1 MLNLFQSLLKTKPPF
16 ADQVY
21 GYAHFEQ
28 GYVITK
34 TGSIVALFR
43 FKGLDLES
51 ASADFYQ
58 YFPNIIS
65 SLIKVLPKG
74 ATVQKY
80 DCYSPHSHKP
90 ISQTKDFSDEN
101 SFAFLEN
108 YFDGRICLNH
118 HSYIAITFPNE
129 NRAANPMT
137 SNFAQAGLGIQ
148 VKNLYAGLA
157 QRMEKADGVLDQI
170 EQLFDRSNQIGIKR
184 VMDKTDFQGILNAL
198 LNFRFPDQKSD
209 YIEVEND
216 TNHQGR
222 YLYRGDQ
229 IISYVSM
236 TGQGNAITHSGNNEF
251 GVPTSF
257 TYPIQ
262 LGLPFPHY
270 TITTFKKLDVEEK
283 LKSFDREKFFN
294 LSFRKSD
301 AEGGSEDK
309 DVRFADIKKATLY
322 LRENQLSLVD
332 MALTVGVVSYDQQQH
347 QKRLKKASNAI
358 QQLSDASASIETV
371 DNINIH
377 SCLMPGFGQHQYRT
391 MTMSCEVAASYF
403 NTDRPFT
410 GTGNPD
416 DLLFCNR
423 RLEPVYV
430 NFSAGNSKHAIVV
443 GPTGSGKSFFT
454 GDLIVQRHTHG
465 WKQLIIDVGG
475 SFQFLVEELGGLHI
489 NYNPQNPI
497 RLNPFIT
504 SINEAT
510 GKYELTPSDKGYLVN
525 FLALMYQPNK
535 ELSVVENSVLSELL
549 DVWYAQLKEKQVPTI
564 AKFYAFLNTYIPKR
578 VKEDSLFAKKM
589 AAMDEVAFFS
599 ALEMYAIGSYKN
611 LFNFEEVEDFA
622 QEDLLSFD
630 LDLVKN
636 EACYPLIFSGI
647 SRIVERVIE
656 QNGGSIPLGLYMDEC
671 WVLLEREKDFI
682 EYIVRTGRKNNISF
696 IVITQS
702 VIELENSE
710 VGKILRANIP
720 TKVLLDHREVASQFT
735 ALQDFFALS
744 DSDMIKLKSLIK
756 SKKPAYRELLMVKG
770 TKSQILAC
778 QVSPELYC
786 LFTTDPEEKRLRA
799 DLTGQFKNKRT
810 LYKLMA
816 ERLFNPQKIAV

>member
-1 MLNLFQSLLKTKPPF
+1 
-16 ADQVY
+16 
-21 GYAHFEQ
+21 
-28 GYVITK
+28 
-34 TGSIVALFR
+34 
-43 FKGLDLES
+43 
-51 ASADFYQ
+51 
-58 YFPNIIS
+58 
-65 SLIKVLPKG
+65 
-74 ATVQKY
+74 
-80 DCYSPHSHKP
+80 
-90 ISQTKDFSDEN
+90 
-101 SFAFLEN
+101 
-108 YFDGRICLNH
+108 
-118 HSYIAITFPNE
+118 
-129 NRAANPMT
+129 
-137 SNFAQAGLGIQ
+137 
-148 VKNLYAGLA
+148 
-157 QRMEKADGVLDQI
+157 
-170 EQLFDRSNQIGIKR
+170 
-184 VMDKTDFQGILNAL
+184 
-198 LNFRFPDQKSD
+198 
-209 YIEVEND
+209 
-216 TNHQGR
+216 
-222 YLYRGDQ
+222 
-229 IISYVSM
+229 
-236 TGQGNAITHSGNNEF
+236 
-251 GVPTSF
+251 
-257 TYPIQ
+257 
-262 LGLPFPHY
+262 
-270 TITTFKKLDVEEK
+270 
-283 LKSFDREKFFN
+283 
-294 LSFRKSD
+294 
-301 AEGGSEDK
+301 
-309 DVRFADIKKATLY
+309 
-322 LRENQLSLVD
+322 LVD

-347 QKRLKKASNAI
+347 QRRLKKASNAI

-371 DNINIH
+371 DNLNIH

-423 RLEPVYV
+423 RLEPVYI

-504 SINEAT
+504 SINETT

-535 ELSVVENSVLSELL
+535 DLSVVENSVLSELL
-549 DVWYAQLKEKQVPTI
+549 DVWYTQLKEQEVPTV
-564 AKFYAFLNTYIPKR
+564 AKFYEFLNTYIPQR
-578 VKEDSLFAKKM
+578 VKEDTLFSKKM
-589 AAMDEVAFFS
+589 VAMDEVAFFS

-702 VIELENSE
+702 VIELESSE

-720 TKVLLDHREVASQFT
+720 TKVLLDHREVASQFM

-744 DSDMIKLKSLIK
+744 DSDMIKLKSLVK

-770 TKSQILAC
+770 TQSQILAC

-786 LFTTDPEEKRLRA
+786 LFTTDPAEKKLRA